1 MIFILP
7 VIIIILDQISKF
19 LAVVYLKGKVPY
31 IVIKDFF
38 EFAYVE
44 NYGAAFGILQ
54 NRRTFFIVMT
64 LAVVIGISFFI
75 IKNYYEMNSFLRF
88 GLAML
93 LGGAIGNFIDRI
105 RLGYVIDF
113 ISFKFIN
120 KYHFPVFNL
129 ADISIVLGTGLI
141 LILVLFDKYE
151 A

>member
-1 MIFILP
+1 MVFIVSSL
-7 VIIIILDQISKF
+7 IIILDQISKL
-19 LAVVYLKGKVPY
+19 LAVKYLQGSASY
-31 IVIKDFF
+31 IIKKNFF
-38 EFAYVE
+38 ELTYVE

-54 NRRTFFIVMT
+54 DRRTFFIIMT
-64 LAVVIGISFFI
+64 LAVVIGIAFFI
-75 IKNYYEMNSFLRF
+75 INNYYAMNGFLKV
-88 GLAML
+88 GLAIL

-120 KYHFPVFNL
+120 KYHFPVFNI
-129 ADISIVLGTGLI
+129 ADIFIVLGTGLI